1 LPAVEPRRDPADSDL
16 DLLASAAKEAG
27 AVALTFFRRNPA
39 NWMKENDS
47 PVSDADIAVDRLLR
61 ERLRAA
67 RPDYGWF
74 SEETVDDASRR
85 SGRPVF
91 IVDPIDGTRE
101 FLAGRNEWAISI
113 AVVANGRPVAAVL
126 AVPALR
132 ETFASSAGGGAWL
145 NGMPVTVPRRDSLAG
160 VKVAGPRRYVRQVAE
175 KAGIDIRAVRF
186 IGSLAYR
193 LALVAV
199 GRVDIAAAREGA
211 RDWDLAAADLIVH
224 EAGGKLT
231 DLEGRILRYD
241 RADTRHPSIVAAPAG
256 IAGETRRLIAA
267 EVAALNLGR
276 EQEAGYLE

>member
-1 LPAVEPRRDPADSDL
+1 MPAVEPRRDPAGSDL

-47 PVSDADIAVDRLLR
+47 PVSDADIAVDRLLT

-67 RPDYGWF
+67 RPDYGWL
-74 SEETVDDASRR
+74 SEETIDDASRR

-101 FLAGRNEWAISI
+101 FLAGRNEWAVSI
-113 AVVANGRPVAAVL
+113 AVVVGGRPVAAVL

-132 ETFASSAGGGAWL
+132 ETFTASAGGGVWL
-145 NGMPVTVPRRDSLAG
+145 NGAPIAVAKRADLAG
-160 VKVAGPRRYVRQVAE
+160 AKVAGPRRYVRRLAE

-193 LALVAV
+193 LALVAA
-199 GRVDIAAAREGA
+199 GRVDVGVAREGA

-224 EAGGKLT
+224 EAGGKLA
-231 DLEGRILRYD
+231 DLEGRVLRYD
-241 RADTRHPSIVAAPAG
+241 RADTRHPTIVAAPVEV
-256 IAGETRRLIAA
+256 AGEVRRLIAA
-267 EVAALNLGR
+267 EVAVFDLG
-276 EQEAGYLE
+276 QG